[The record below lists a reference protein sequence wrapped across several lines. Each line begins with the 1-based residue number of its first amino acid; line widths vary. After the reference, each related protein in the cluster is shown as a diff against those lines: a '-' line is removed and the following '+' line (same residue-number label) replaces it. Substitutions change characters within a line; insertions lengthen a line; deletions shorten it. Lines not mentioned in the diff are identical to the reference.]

1 MVQEFRYLYTEMYCS
16 LYSDGL
22 CTTLNITWT
31 TTVAWFPPN
40 GLLVALQNRQ
50 DIKKVIANPK

>member
-1 MVQEFRYLYTEMYCS
+1 MYCS

-31 TTVAWFPPN
+31 ATVAWFPPN

-50 DIKKVIANPK
+50 DIKKGNCKSKMKKNMLLIPNV

>member
-1 MVQEFRYLYTEMYCS
+1 MYCS